1 MTSHLTDLGTPWG
14 ELLLVFCLA
23 ALLLIG
29 ALWVLAVRLL
39 GQPEPPTAQELA
51 EDQAGV
57 DSMRARLQR
66 DSVDPLDDI
75 VDHRGVWWGP
85 RP

>member
-23 ALLLIG
+23 AMLLIG
-29 ALWVLAVRLL
+29 AAWVLAAGVLAQL
-39 GQPEPPTAQELA
+39 EPPTAEQLA
-51 EDQAGV
+51 QDQAGI
-57 DSMRARLQR
+57 DSVRARLQQ
-66 DSVDPLDDI
+66 DEHQPLEDAEHPADI
-75 VDHRGVWWGP
+75 WWGP